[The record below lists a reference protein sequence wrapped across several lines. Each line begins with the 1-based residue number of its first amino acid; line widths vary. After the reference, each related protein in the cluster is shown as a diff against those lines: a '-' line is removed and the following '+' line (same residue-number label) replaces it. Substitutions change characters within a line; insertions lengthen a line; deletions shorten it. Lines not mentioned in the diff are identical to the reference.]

1 MRNEQN
7 IETALSL
14 WNTAHF
20 KLCFDSRAKTA
31 LNKLIQTG
39 KIAPKDEVA
48 QRAFCCF
55 SRNARSQ

>member
-1 MRNEQN
+1 MEQN

-48 QRAFCCF
+48 QESILLF
-55 SRNARSQ
+55 